1 MIPFGRDGGSKKWKK
16 KKRDIHKPFSNASLV
31 VSLLFQTFITTENTR
46 NSNLP
51 HWTTIKVDPAVS
63 RGAAKPV
70 GAD

>member
-1 MIPFGRDGGSKKWKK
+1 MIPFGRDGGSKKVKK
-16 KKRDIHKPFSNASLV
+16 DITKRYSETFLKRLTCSFSTISN
-31 VSLLFQTFITTENTR
+31 FYTNTR

-70 GAD
+70 GAN